1 LERDRAH
8 GPFLLL
14 HQSLLLLLYRRIRI
28 FRRNLLVGI
37 FIALFLPLFLLLF
50 DRTIL
55 VYDARE

>member
-28 FRRNLLVGI
+28 FRRAILVGTFIDLFLLV
-37 FIALFLPLFLLLF
+37 FFLLF
-50 DRTIL
+50 DRTVL
-55 VYDARE
+55 VYDSRE